1 MQRGSWWQTGVI
13 YQIYPRSFQD
23 TSGDGIGDLR
33 GITQRLSYL
42 TELGVDAIWLSP
54 IFPSPMADFGYDIS
68 DYTDIHPPFG
78 TLDDFDAL
86 LAAAHSQGLKVILD
100 LVPNHTSD
108 RHPWFLES
116 RASRRS
122 RKRDWYIW
130 KDPAANGGPPNNWLS
145 VFGGSAWEYDGA
157 TGQYYY
163 HAFLAAQPDL
173 NWRNP
178 AVRSAIYEVMRFW
191 FRRGVDGFRVD
202 VLWHLIKDDEFRD
215 NPPNADFRPTDP
227 PHHRLVPLYTADR
240 PEVHDVIAEM
250 RRVADEFSD
259 RVLIGEIY
267 LPLERLVAYYG
278 RDLAGMHLPFNFS
291 LLSTS
296 WHAPSIARLI
306 AEYEAALPAGGW
318 PNWVLGNHDRPRIA
332 SRVGPDQA
340 RIAAMLLLTL
350 RGTPT
355 IYYGDEIAM
364 QDVAIAHVRDP
375 LEKNVPSEALAGTA
389 AVLPCNGTARPTPAF
404 HRSSRGCPWAAAH
417 WTSTMSLLSAAIA
430 RRCIASTGACSICVA
445 NIRCCRSAAMGASVP
460 TAISWFLRASTKA
473 SSSSLHSTLP
483 ANRSPQVC
491 LPARRSGGCSYH
503 PPEIVRASR
512 CAAASSCVRTRARLW
527 SFAMARVSTL
537 RQTAGLRDPE
547 LAHVGLGVAPGETS
561 THVRSTPTTL
571 NLNA

>member
-1 MQRGSWWQTGVI
+1 
-13 YQIYPRSFQD
+13 
-23 TSGDGIGDLR
+23 
-33 GITQRLSYL
+33 
-42 TELGVDAIWLSP
+42 
-54 IFPSPMADFGYDIS
+54 
-68 DYTDIHPPFG
+68 
-78 TLDDFDAL
+78 
-86 LAAAHSQGLKVILD
+86 
-100 LVPNHTSD
+100 
-108 RHPWFLES
+108 
-116 RASRRS
+116 
-122 RKRDWYIW
+122 
-130 KDPAANGGPPNNWLS
+130 
-145 VFGGSAWEYDGA
+145 
-157 TGQYYY
+157 
-163 HAFLAAQPDL
+163 
-173 NWRNP
+173 
-178 AVRSAIYEVMRFW
+178 MRFW
-191 FRRGVDGFRVD
+191 FRCGVDGFRVD

-375 LEKNVPSEALAGTA
+375 LEKNVPSRGLGRDGCRTPMQWDGTPHAGFSSVEPWLPLGGGALDQHNVLAQRGDSTSVYCLYRRLLDLRRKHPVLSLGSYGSVRADGNLLVFTRKHKGEQLLVALNFASKPVAASLSSGEAIGRLLVSSAGDRA
-389 AVLPCNGTARPTPAF
+389 GEPV
-404 HRSSRGCPWAAAH
+404 RG
-417 WTSTMSLLSAAIA
+417 SLK
-430 RRCIASTGACSICVA
+430 
-445 NIRCCRSAAMGASVP
+445 
-460 TAISWFLRASTKA
+460 LRANEGA
-473 SSSSLHSTLP
+473 
-483 ANRSPQVC
+483 
-491 LPARRSGGCSYH
+491 
-503 PPEIVRASR
+503 IV
-512 CAAASSCVRTRARLW
+512 
-527 SFAMARVSTL
+527 
-537 RQTAGLRDPE
+537 E
-547 LAHVGLGVAPGETS
+547 LCDGTG
-561 THVRSTPTTL
+561 
-571 NLNA
+571 

>member
-23 TSGDGIGDLR
+23 TNGDGIGDLR
-33 GITQRLSYL
+33 GITQRLPYL
-42 TELGVDAIWLSP
+42 KELGVDAIWLSP

-68 DYTDIHPPFG
+68 DYTDIDPLFG
-78 TLDDFDAL
+78 SLDDFDAL

-116 RASRRS
+116 RASRGS

-130 KDPAANGGPPNNWLS
+130 RDPAANGGPPNNWLS
-145 VFGGSAWEYDGA
+145 VFGGGSAWEYDAA

-178 AVRSAIYEVMRFW
+178 AMRAAIYEVMRFW
-191 FRRGVDGFRVD
+191 LRRGVDGFRVD
-202 VLWHLIKDDEFRD
+202 VLWHLIKDDAFRD

-227 PHHRLVPLYTADR
+227 PHHRLIPLYTADR
-240 PEVHDVIAEM
+240 PEMHDVIAEM

-296 WHAPSIARLI
+296 WHAGSIARLI

-318 PNWVLGNHDRPRIA
+318 PNWVLGNHDQHRLATRIGPEHA
-332 SRVGPDQA
+332 RVA
-340 RIAAMLLLTL
+340 NMLLLTL

-355 IYYGDEIAM
+355 CYYGDELGMENVPIPPEKI
-364 QDVAIAHVRDP
+364 QDPPAINQPEIAHLV
-375 LEKNVPSEALAGTA
+375 G
-389 AVLPCNGTARPTPAF
+389 
-404 HRSSRGCPWAAAH
+404 
-417 WTSTMSLLSAAIA
+417 
-430 RRCIASTGACSICVA
+430 
-445 NIRCCRSAAMGASVP
+445 
-460 TAISWFLRASTKA
+460 
-473 SSSSLHSTLP
+473 
-483 ANRSPQVC
+483 
-491 LPARRSGGCSYH
+491 
-503 PPEIVRASR
+503 
-512 CAAASSCVRTRARLW
+512 
-527 SFAMARVSTL
+527 
-537 RQTAGLRDPE
+537 RDPE
-547 LAHVGLGVAPGETS
+547 RTPMQWDDSPNAGFAASEVKDLWLPVAPNYKQVNVANQLKDPRSFLNYFRTLLAYRKSTPALLWGSYSSIDPGSREAQKNCFVFERQDNDQRLLIALNFSSQDQTLSLPGLGTGRIVLSTDSDHDGE
-561 THVRSTPTTL
+561 V
-571 NLNA
+571 NLADFKLRANEGCIIEL